1 MGALGSGRWLRDDRH
16 RRVHEVEQLD
26 VRQMRRDGW
35 LEPGTLV
42 RIASGRLPR
51 EYLIERE
58 SIIVSEG
65 LDVQEIALRWR
76 SCRLGGE
83 RPAFVCPYCPHA
95 VYLLYRRQGRWSC
108 RRCARLRYES
118 QLMPPLLRDIERA
131 NRLRRRLDPHSCL
144 MLPLPERPAGMH
156 GHTYQRLVAQ
166 IVALESGL
174 KSDVQA
180 QGEAAREYL
189 QAVVGGL

>member
-26 VRQMRRDGW
+26 VRQMCRDGW
-35 LEPGTLV
+35 LVPGTLV
-42 RIASGRLPR
+42 RIASGRLSR
-51 EYLIERE
+51 EYRIERE

-65 LDVQEIALRWR
+65 QDIQEIALRWG

-95 VYLLYRRQGRWSC
+95 VYLLYRRQGLWCC

-131 NRLRRRLDPHSCL
+131 NRLRRRLDPYSCL

-156 GHTYQRLVAQ
+156 GHTYQRLVTQ
-166 IVALESGL
+166 IMALEREL
-174 KSDVQA
+174 KSEVQA
-180 QGEAAREYL
+180 QGEAAR
-189 QAVVGGL
+189 GF